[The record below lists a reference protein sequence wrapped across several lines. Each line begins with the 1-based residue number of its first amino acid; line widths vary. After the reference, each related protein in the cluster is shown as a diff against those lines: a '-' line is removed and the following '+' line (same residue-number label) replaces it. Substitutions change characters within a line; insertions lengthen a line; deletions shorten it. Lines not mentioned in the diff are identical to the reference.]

1 MFRPST
7 VFYSILNAMK
17 FENIHRDLL
26 HEQSF
31 WWKQNLK
38 AIIYL
43 LFCRV
48 SRSVLHGNSKFNILS
63 CLENNSKVSNSLI
76 SETKLTS
83 WKLFSTQ
90 WLSKFSRFTQVRSI
104 FRVSRSK
111 SVTMSPPLSSQL
123 SEVNFFRFGHE
134 RLKTSSSRL
143 WIHSEAASGE
153 ANICY
158 KVSSR
163 ANSTVNVLLRS

>member
-7 VFYSILNAMK
+7 VCYSTLNAMK

-48 SRSVLHGNSKFNILS
+48 SRSALHGNSKFNILS

-143 WIHSEAASGE
+143 WIHSEAAGGE

-163 ANSTVNVLLRS
+163 ANSAVNVFLRS

>member
-7 VFYSILNAMK
+7 VCYSILNAMK

-48 SRSVLHGNSKFNILS
+48 SRSALHGNGKFNILS

-90 WLSKFSRFTQVRSI
+90 WLSKFSRFTQVSSI

-123 SEVNFFRFGHE
+123 SEVNFFVLDTKDWKQVLHDYEFIQKLPVE
-134 RLKTSSSRL
+134 RQIS
-143 WIHSEAASGE
+143 A
-153 ANICY
+153 
-158 KVSSR
+158 
-163 ANSTVNVLLRS
+163 LRCPLELTAR

>member
-7 VFYSILNAMK
+7 VCYSILNAIK
-17 FENIHRDLL
+17 FENVHRDLL

-31 WWKQNLK
+31 GWKQNLK

-48 SRSVLHGNSKFNILS
+48 SRSAQRGNSKFNILS

-90 WLSKFSRFTQVRSI
+90 WLSKISRFTQVRSI

-123 SEVNFFRFGHE
+123 SEVNFFSFWTRKIENKFF
-134 RLKTSSSRL
+134 T
-143 WIHSEAASGE
+143 IM
-153 ANICY
+153 
-158 KVSSR
+158 
-163 ANSTVNVLLRS
+163 NSFRSCRWRGKYLL

>member
-1 MFRPST
+1 MLQYLKCNKIWKYSSGFTSWTKFR
-7 VFYSILNAMK
+7 VK
-17 FENIHRDLL
+17 
-26 HEQSF
+26 
-31 WWKQNLK
+31 KKLK
-38 AIIYL
+38 GNYTFAF
-43 LFCRV
+43 FCRV
-48 SRSVLHGNSKFNILS
+48 SRSALRGNSKFNILS

-90 WLSKFSRFTQVRSI
+90 WLSKISRFTQVRSI

-143 WIHSEAASGE
+143 WIHSEAAGGE

-163 ANSTVNVLLRS
+163 ANSTVNVFLRS

>member
-7 VFYSILNAMK
+7 VCYSILNAMK

-48 SRSVLHGNSKFNILS
+48 SRSALHGNSKFNILS

-123 SEVNFFRFGHE
+123 SEVNFFVLDTKDWKQVLHDYEFIQKLPVE
-134 RLKTSSSRL
+134 RQIS
-143 WIHSEAASGE
+143 A
-153 ANICY
+153 
-158 KVSSR
+158 
-163 ANSTVNVLLRS
+163 LRCPLELTAR

>member
-7 VFYSILNAMK
+7 VCYSILNAMK

-48 SRSVLHGNSKFNILS
+48 SRSALHGNGKFNILS

-123 SEVNFFRFGHE
+123 SEVNFFVLDTKDWKQVLHDYEFIQKLPVE
-134 RLKTSSSRL
+134 RQIS
-143 WIHSEAASGE
+143 A
-153 ANICY
+153 
-158 KVSSR
+158 
-163 ANSTVNVLLRS
+163 LRCPLELTAR